1 MSNPINLENYLS
13 CGKTIRTKKESFT
26 FIKQISD
33 IYAYNTFNKRLNA
46 LEEKLYFCSFDLSN
60 PMYLSLTQLNISDCE
75 ELLYIHKIMCNYLV
89 HNKYI
94 QFNKTTCSQDGY
106 AMTDFIWNIP
116 YNFMPIF
123 AAYFFSATGS
133 DSQSISNFF
142 STWAYYLKRGI
153 PYIRTPLKENF
164 FSIYD
169 NWANQHLGQNY
180 FIRLNKLYNEFSKTP
195 EQKRILQS
203 STRGLTLLLLYNP
216 EHISSYLTCFLDTYR
231 KILSSYASDQL
242 YDRRIPYL
250 LDSELKFVNTYYGT
264 LKYYSDEIVSTV
276 SDIIKANGH
285 NPSKSIAIDNFSDIL
300 PKYTCYLKKLKSI
313 SGAIEKDFTD
323 YINNVKKDS
332 QISER
337 LKNGAISMSTH
348 EYNIHMTSISK
359 IITKYYNETIKDF
372 SKFKE
377 NQEKCSSPSS
387 PSYTSLPTNIDYLA
401 ELEKSFKKN
410 LEHFKK
416 CINNEFQKSHAIFSI
431 YISGVIYNSLRYP
444 NSVEWKTTD
453 ILKLICSIIP
463 EFDLPALELIMSH
476 IPNTGFSLSMTQAEV
491 AEMIINFKTLFQL
504 QFTPYSG
511 IREYSVRLTYE
522 RRFLVPEYEWNS

>member
-13 CGKTIRTKKESFT
+13 CGKTIKTKSELFT
-26 FIKQISD
+26 FISKIGD
-33 IYAYNTFNKRLNA
+33 IYAYNTFNKRLHT

-94 QFNKTTCSQDGY
+94 QFDKTTCSQDVY
-106 AMTDFIWNIP
+106 AMTDFVWNIP

-142 STWAYYLKRGI
+142 SIWAYYLKRGI

-169 NWANQHLGQNY
+169 NWANQHLGKNY
-180 FIRLNKLYNEFSKTP
+180 FIRLNELYNEFSKTL

-216 EHISSYLTCFLDTYR
+216 EHISSYLTCSLDTYR

-242 YDRRIPYL
+242 YDRRVPYL
-250 LDSELKFVNTYYGT
+250 LDSELKFVNTYYDT
-264 LKYYSDEIVSTV
+264 LKFYSKIIYSTV
-276 SDIIKANGH
+276 YHNIKKSGY
-285 NPSKSIAIDNFSDIL
+285 NPSRSIAIRNLSDIL
-300 PKYTCYLKKLKSI
+300 LKYTCYLKKLKSI
-313 SGAIEKDFTD
+313 SSAIEKDFTA
-323 YINNVKKDS
+323 YIDDVKKEP
-332 QISER
+332 QILEH
-337 LKNGAISMSTH
+337 LKNGRISMSTH
-348 EYNIHMTSISK
+348 AYNIHMTSISK

-377 NQEKCSSPSS
+377 NQEKCSSLSS
-387 PSYTSLPTNIDYLA
+387 PSYTSLPTDIDYLA
-401 ELEKSFKKN
+401 DLKKSFNKN

-416 CINNEFQKSHAIFSI
+416 CIDDEFQKTPAIFTLNM
-431 YISGVIYNSLRYP
+431 SGVINNSLGYP
-444 NSVEWKTTD
+444 NSTIWQPKD
-453 ILKLICSIIP
+453 ILKLIYSITP
-463 EFDLPALELIMSH
+463 EFNLTTPELIICH
-476 IPNTGFSLSMTQAEV
+476 LINTGYSVPMTQAKV
-491 AEMIINFKTLFQL
+491 AEMLINFKTLF
-504 QFTPYSG
+504 P
-511 IREYSVRLTYE
+511 I
-522 RRFLVPEYEWNS
+522 

>member
-195 EQKRILQS
+195 
-203 STRGLTLLLLYNP
+203 
-216 EHISSYLTCFLDTYR
+216 
-231 KILSSYASDQL
+231 
-242 YDRRIPYL
+242 
-250 LDSELKFVNTYYGT
+250 
-264 LKYYSDEIVSTV
+264 
-276 SDIIKANGH
+276 
-285 NPSKSIAIDNFSDIL
+285 
-300 PKYTCYLKKLKSI
+300 
-313 SGAIEKDFTD
+313 
-323 YINNVKKDS
+323 
-332 QISER
+332 
-337 LKNGAISMSTH
+337 
-348 EYNIHMTSISK
+348 
-359 IITKYYNETIKDF
+359 
-372 SKFKE
+372 
-377 NQEKCSSPSS
+377 
-387 PSYTSLPTNIDYLA
+387 
-401 ELEKSFKKN
+401 
-410 LEHFKK
+410 
-416 CINNEFQKSHAIFSI
+416 
-431 YISGVIYNSLRYP
+431 
-444 NSVEWKTTD
+444 
-453 ILKLICSIIP
+453 
-463 EFDLPALELIMSH
+463 
-476 IPNTGFSLSMTQAEV
+476 
-491 AEMIINFKTLFQL
+491 
-504 QFTPYSG
+504 
-511 IREYSVRLTYE
+511 
-522 RRFLVPEYEWNS
+522 